1 LSFNLL
7 PDFGLDVV
15 GFSFSSQLLFELLLV
30 FVVGFFFIILDSE
43 FFVNR
48 DKVMNSSVESLFKQA

>member
-7 PDFGLDVV
+7 PDFRLDVV